1 MHILLMFFLAMVL
14 ALLAYH
20 LVNRVPRLPRT
31 GRDWGSAGTNDP
43 RIAVAAMMYAVA
55 TEDGPLTA
63 DKERRILA
71 LLGSTVGLGPDLAR
85 TCLTGGKRLARR
97 LSGDLNSRLHQ
108 LLAPV
113 THQCSPEE
121 KQDVIAMLQDVA
133 GPSAERFGPVR
144 EGLGRLSSSLL
155 HG

>member
-1 MHILLMFFLAMVL
+1 MFFLAMVL
-14 ALLAYH
+14 ALFAYH

-43 RIAVAAMMYAVA
+43 RLAVAAMMCAVA

-63 DKERRILA
+63 EKERRILA
-71 LLGSTVGLGPDLAR
+71 LLSTTVGLGPDLAR
-85 TCLTGGKRLARR
+85 TCLTGGKRLAAR
-97 LSGDLNSRLHQ
+97 LRGDLNSRLHQ
-108 LLAPV
+108 LRAPIER
-113 THQCSPEE
+113 QCSPEE
-121 KQDVIAMLQDVA
+121 KEDVIAMLRDVA

-144 EGLGRLSSSLL
+144 EGNGRLSSTLL